1 MSTCYSRCNQTA
13 ILALA
18 LVVGLLLGA
27 CSLLPV
33 PDPAPTTTTTLAPTT
48 TTRAPSTTTST
59 TTSPTTIAVGTK
71 NILDA
76 LCAQTTS
83 TTVSAALPSSL
94 EEISGL
100 AASRTYADTVWAI
113 EDSGNPA
120 KVYALGLNGTV
131 LATISLS
138 PATNIDWEAIA
149 LRPGPNGDQLVV
161 ADVGD
166 NPSARASVTFY
177 LFDEPT
183 LANATI
189 SPEKIIATY
198 SDGPHNAESVVA
210 TNSSILVITKQ
221 SGIASIYR
229 LDGTILHPIASLA
242 DNPGLVTDANLS
254 ADNGLTAIRTYGSIR
269 LARVVNNDVITAL
282 ASTGCTMPFP
292 EPQGEAITF
301 LPDGSGLVTTSEIA
315 PATLKVIRP
324 SP

>member
-1 MSTCYSRCNQTA
+1 MSISYSRWKRPA
-13 ILALA
+13 ILTLA
-18 LVVGLLLGA
+18 PVVGLLLGA

-33 PDPAPTTTTTLAPTT
+33 PDPALTMTTTVAPTT

-59 TTSPTTIAVGTK
+59 TTIAVGTK

-76 LCAQTTS
+76 LCAQTTT
-83 TTVSAALPSSL
+83 TTVSPALPSSL

-100 AASRTYADTVWAI
+100 AASRTYANTVWAI

-120 KVYALGLNGTV
+120 KVYALGLDGTV
-131 LATISLS
+131 LATISIA

-210 TNSSILVITKQ
+210 TKSSILVITKQ

-229 LDGTILHPIASLA
+229 LDGTVLHPIASLS

-254 ADNGLTAIRTYGSIR
+254 ADNDLTAIRTYGSIR
-269 LARVVNNDVITAL
+269 LARVVNNDVVTAL

-324 SP
+324 SH